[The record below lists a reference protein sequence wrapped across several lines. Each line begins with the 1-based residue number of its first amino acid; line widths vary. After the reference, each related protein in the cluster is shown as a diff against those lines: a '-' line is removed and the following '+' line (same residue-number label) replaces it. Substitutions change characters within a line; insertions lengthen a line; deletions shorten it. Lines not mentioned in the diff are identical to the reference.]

1 MGSSRDD
8 LTAEQIA
15 AKKIRM
21 PVMIVIGTKDLLVGN
36 PTLLRD
42 SIPGSKLVMLE
53 GRDHLSAPGDQHYKE
68 AVLEFFKSAP
78 A

>member
-1 MGSSRDD
+1 
-8 LTAEQIA
+8 
-15 AKKIRM
+15 
-21 PVMIVIGTKDLLVGN
+21 MIVIGTRDLLVGN

-42 SIPGSKLVMLE
+42 AIPGSKLVMLE
-53 GRDHLSAPGDQHYKE
+53 GRDHLNAPGDKRYKE

>member
-1 MGSSRDD
+1 
-8 LTAEQIA
+8 
-15 AKKIRM
+15 
-21 PVMIVIGTKDLLVGN
+21 MIVIGTKDLLVGN

-42 SIPGSKLVMLE
+42 SIAGSKLVMLE
-53 GRDHLSAPGDQHYKE
+53 GRDHLNAPGDKHYKE